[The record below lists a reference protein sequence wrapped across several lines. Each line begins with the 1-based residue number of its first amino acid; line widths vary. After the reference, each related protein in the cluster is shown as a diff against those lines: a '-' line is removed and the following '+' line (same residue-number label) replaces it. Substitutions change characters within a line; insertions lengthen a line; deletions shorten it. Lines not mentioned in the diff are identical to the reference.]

1 MRWIRPAVIE
11 IRFDNLE
18 LAPEVKAPPGIVVLS
33 ISGQG
38 VTSRSLGGHD
48 PFMSR
53 LKVNSTLVW
62 TEYHDHVCYMPST
75 VLGPIKAQLSSCFI
89 AGIVIGATAKEAF
102 ETSLRLK
109 EEYSNMKTVVSSS
122 QLRRFLLQHLY
133 RTARLPILIFWL
145 LILVGNYL
153 LSSRLG
159 GALNAEYQK
168 KQLNEIRQRNRQEV
182 TSQQKKMIAD
192 YQGLILPKSSI
203 ALDRIAAVLPD
214 GICLNKMELVG
225 NHVISVSGNASE
237 LSGVLKYSDAL
248 KELFGAVEIRSMET
262 RSNGSG
268 YSFDIQIRQ

>member
-1 MRWIRPAVIE
+1 MIE
-11 IRFDNLE
+11 IRLDNLE
-18 LAPEVKAPPGIVVLS
+18 LVPEIKVTPGIVVIS
-33 ISGQG
+33 ISGRG
-38 VTSRSLGGHD
+38 ITSRSLGIHD
-48 PFMSR
+48 PFLSR
-53 LKVNSTLVW
+53 LKMNSTLVW
-62 TEYHDHVCYMPST
+62 TEYEGHVCYIPSA
-75 VLGPIKAQLSSCFI
+75 VLEQIKAQLSGCFI
-89 AGIVIGATAKEAF
+89 AGIVIGATEEESL
-102 ETSLRLK
+102 ETSIRLK

-214 GICLNKMELVG
+214 GIRLNKMELIG
-225 NHVISVSGNASE
+225 THVISVSGSAQE

-248 KELFGAVEIRSMET
+248 KEMFITVEIHSMEN